1 MLNRFNI
8 GWRYLQ
14 RYLAV
19 VKEETN
25 THTHTHK
32 TPKPADNSPPSSALQ
47 QVAVFFLN
55 WCLCVCRTGCCWSRH
70 FGSEKQSGIKFCLLW
85 LIFVC
90 PHTAQ
95 ISCWHPGVQEHMHGA
110 SMEQCLL
117 PQTKNWTLCDGKPT
131 PLEMGESKSVL
142 MMKSVDDFMWEH
154 EEKKDFSNPTV
165 KHCCALSG
173 RQSMNEKWTCV
184 SNFWQCMLGQNYICC
199 LFCSVSQ

>member
-1 MLNRFNI
+1 MEGLH
-8 GWRYLQ
+8 Y
-14 RYLAV
+14 
-19 VKEETN
+19 
-25 THTHTHK
+25 HK
-32 TPKPADNSPPSSALQ
+32 T
-47 QVAVFFLN
+47 
-55 WCLCVCRTGCCWSRH
+55 
-70 FGSEKQSGIKFCLLW
+70 
-85 LIFVC
+85 LIFTEFTFWKTISSGYTYSKSFSFEYLTSQERSWGAEMWDILF
-90 PHTAQ
+90 HSTQ

-117 PQTKNWTLCDGKPT
+117 PQTKNWTLCDGRPT